1 MPRLARVISLSLFV
15 YLCAWPLLCTANQY
29 AAQIRQAALVNNG
42 KNQEIQVQIHYQLS
56 PTAKEALHKGV
67 PLTWNVLIEIR
78 EIGRLWDSDIY
89 ALKLPY
95 RLQFHALLSQYEVLT
110 PNKQSEMFL
119 TLNAAL
125 SFLAN
130 LRNID
135 PVSAKLF
142 QRGHRYKLAV
152 KCEFDRE
159 SLPVPLRPFA
169 YLDSQ
174 WYLSSEWYI
183 CPIQK

>member
-1 MPRLARVISLSLFV
+1 MPNLARAISLCLCV
-15 YLCAWPLLCTANQY
+15 YLCTWPLLSSANEY
-29 AAQIRQAALVNNG
+29 SAQIRSAELTDTG
-42 KNQEIQVQIHYQLS
+42 KNLEIQAQIKYRLS

-67 PLTWNVLIEIR
+67 PLTWNVLVEIR
-78 EIGRLWDSDIY
+78 ELGQIWDNTIY
-89 ALKLPY
+89 ALELPY

-130 LRNID
+130 LRD
-135 PVSAKLF
+135 VEPVSAKLF
-142 QRGHRYKLAV
+142 EPGHRYKLAV

-174 WYLSSEWYI
+174 WYLSSNWYI
-183 CPIQK
+183 CPIQR